1 MQDDLLRLLTI
12 DGYDVGG
19 GALAIQCIAICIFGA
34 QITFAVF
41 NAVKFYRHRSY
52 ALGLFYVLTI
62 SNFLF
67 RMSFFVCN
75 FILLNSYWN
84 VVFLCLPASFS
95 CAIGLCQIMNYSVL
109 YIRLDSYAAHR
120 D

>member
-1 MQDDLLRLLTI
+1 MNLSELDSVQIETPKPNEYEDRTETMQDDLLRLLTI

-67 RMSFFVCN
+67 RMSFFVAAY
-75 FILLNSYWN
+75 LG
-84 VVFLCLPASFS
+84 CLGGP
-95 CAIGLCQIMNYSVL
+95 VP
-109 YIRLDSYAAHR
+109 
-120 D
+120 